1 MGLGGVGRSI
11 STTYKLWDLGL
22 VIYILGASVSS
33 LLKQDKRQQEK
44 KKKRKEKWEKRHKK
58 SGLLRNGLR

>member
-33 LLKQDKRQQEK
+33 LVKQEKRQQEK
-44 KKKRKEKWEKRHKK
+44 KKKERKTGRKGTR
-58 SGLLRNGLR
+58 RVDY